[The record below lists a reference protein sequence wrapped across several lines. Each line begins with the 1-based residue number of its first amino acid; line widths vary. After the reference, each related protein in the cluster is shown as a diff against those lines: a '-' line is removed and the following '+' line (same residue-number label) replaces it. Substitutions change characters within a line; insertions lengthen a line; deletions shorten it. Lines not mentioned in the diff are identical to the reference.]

1 VKSTR
6 FPALLL
12 RLSATT
18 GLLAGGCVE
27 VGHPSEVGCFVEVDN
42 PNCFDTG
49 VAASSGQASGT
60 ASTGGAGGGG
70 VSADSGGGAGASA
83 DGGGGAGGD
92 GGSAGSG
99 GAGGAGGAGL

>member
-1 VKSTR
+1 MKSTR

-27 VGHPSEVGCFVEVDN
+27 VGHPIEVGCFVEDDN

-49 VAASSGQASGT
+49 VSASSSQASGT
-60 ASTGGAGGGG
+60 TGAGGAGGGEA
-70 VSADSGGGAGASA
+70 SADGGGGAGASA
-83 DGGGGAGGD
+83 DGGGGTGGD
-92 GGSAGSG
+92 G

>member
-1 VKSTR
+1 MKSTR

-18 GLLAGGCVE
+18 ALLSGGCVE
-27 VGHPSEVGCFVEVDN
+27 VGHPIEVGCFVEDDN

-49 VAASSGQASGT
+49 VSASSSQASGT
-60 ASTGGAGGGG
+60 TGAGGAGGAGGGG
-70 VSADSGGGAGASA
+70 ASADAGGGAGG
-83 DGGGGAGGD
+83 DGAGGD

-99 GAGGAGGAGL
+99 GAGGVGL

>member
-1 VKSTR
+1 MKSTR

-18 GLLAGGCVE
+18 GLLAAGCVD
-27 VGHPSEVGCFVEVDN
+27 VGHPIEVGCFVEADN

-49 VAASSGQASGT
+49 VSASSSQPSGT
-60 ASTGGAGGGG
+60 TGAGGAGGG
-70 VSADSGGGAGASA
+70 GASA

>member
-1 VKSTR
+1 MKSTR

-18 GLLAGGCVE
+18 GLLAGGCIE
-27 VGHPSEVGCFVEVDN
+27 VGHPIEVGCFVEDDN

-49 VAASSGQASGT
+49 VSASSSQASGT
-60 ASTGGAGGGG
+60 TGAGGAGGGG
-70 VSADSGGGAGASA
+70 ASADGGGGAGASA

-99 GAGGAGGAGL
+99 GAGL